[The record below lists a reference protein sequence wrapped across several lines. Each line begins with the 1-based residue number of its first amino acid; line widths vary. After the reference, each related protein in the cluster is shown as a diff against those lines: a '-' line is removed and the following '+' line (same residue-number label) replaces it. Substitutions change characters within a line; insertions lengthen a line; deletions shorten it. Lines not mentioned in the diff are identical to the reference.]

1 MGRRVGTGRGRP
13 VHHPPGGGT
22 APRRAAVRAVRPRLV
37 APDRSRGAAHLLG
50 VRRNREQRAARGR
63 GRRLGSRVARGGDA
77 RSGAR
82 PCGGVRER
90 PRLVAGDVAM
100 AQGARPPQPAG
111 PLHGRCCRRGV
122 GSGQAAL
129 LSLVGRASRLLW
141 LVPMVVSFL
150 PSAVAV
156 RELADIDPGAG
167 GIYRWVRRAFGPL
180 HGFVA
185 GWGYWVNNLF
195 YFPSLLVAT
204 AAIAAYAAG
213 PRFVHLADDNAF
225 IGVVSLAGLWLAVGM
240 NVVGLRVGKQ
250 LQNLGGYGTWL
261 PALLFVLLALWSLVT
276 RGGATPFTPRALLPA
291 SLDFQS
297 IYLFATMTFGLAGL
311 ELAPTLGDE
320 IHDAAATLRRGVL
333 VSGVAI
339 VALYVFGTAAML
351 VALPRETVS
360 ITNGMPQATAALVQR
375 LGAPTWLAP
384 LAAIV
389 AILLV
394 LGNLGGVGAWLA
406 GSARLPYV
414 AGIDGALPPAFGRIH
429 PRWQT
434 PHVGLLIQGAIA
446 TAFVI
451 ASLVGSTVKNAY
463 LVLTQTTI
471 ILFFIPYIYLFA
483 AYLRLRR
490 ERTATS
496 ALTGSVGLAAV
507 VFSIVLG
514 FVAPADEADP
524 WLYRAKDVG
533 GVIGFM
539 LLGVVLARRG
549 VRRTTA
555 APSAAP

>member
-1 MGRRVGTGRGRP
+1 MRLRDVVLFNISAIVGLRWLT
-13 VHHPPGGGT
+13 T
-22 APRRAAVRAVRPRLV
+22 AASQFGLA
-37 APDRSRGAAHLLG
+37 
-50 VRRNREQRAARGR
+50 
-63 GRRLGSRVARGGDA
+63 
-77 RSGAR
+77 
-82 PCGGVRER
+82 
-90 PRLVAGDVAM
+90 
-100 AQGARPPQPAG
+100 
-111 PLHGRCCRRGV
+111 
-122 GSGQAAL
+122 
-129 LSLVGRASRLLW
+129 SLLLW
-141 LVPMVVSFL
+141 LVAMVVFFL

-156 RELADIDPGAG
+156 RELADIDPAAG

-261 PALLFVLLALWSLVT
+261 PALLFVLLAVWSLVT
-276 RGGATPFTPRALLPA
+276 RGGATPFTTRALLPA
-291 SLDFQS
+291 TLDFQS

-375 LGAPTWLAP
+375 LGAPRWLAP

-414 AGIDGALPPAFGRIH
+414 AGVDGALPPAFGRIH
-429 PRWQT
+429 PRWHT

-463 LVLTQTTI
+463 LALTQTTI

-496 ALTGSVGLAAV
+496 ALIGFVGLAAV

-514 FVAPADEADP
+514 FVAPADEASP
-524 WLYRAKDVG
+524 WLYRAKVVG

-549 VRRTTA
+549 VRHTTA